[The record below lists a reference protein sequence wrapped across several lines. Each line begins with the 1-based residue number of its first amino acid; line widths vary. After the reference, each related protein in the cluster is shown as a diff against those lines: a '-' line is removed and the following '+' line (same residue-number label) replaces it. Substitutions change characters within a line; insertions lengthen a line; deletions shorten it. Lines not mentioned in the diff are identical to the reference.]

1 MEQTANLNLPYIM
14 PSQAQKHVTHNE
26 AIRLLDGL
34 VHLAVRDRDLSA
46 PPDTPED
53 GACYIVGG
61 AASGAWNG
69 WEGEIAYFVDG
80 AWERL
85 APVTGW
91 RAWVVDEMRLVVFD
105 GTGWQ
110 PIDGVPESGAEIQNA
125 ALFGLGTS
133 ADAVNPFSAK
143 LDKTLWT
150 ARYAAE
156 GGTGSLL
163 YTMNKE
169 APSGDVGLLLQSDF
183 LTRAIMGLFGSDGW
197 RLAVSADGSIFNDAI
212 STDENSGRVVL
223 PSNPKFLGFI
233 NYDQYIAADTWQTV
247 AINNTVANDQ
257 LAFDTGAN
265 RFTAPADGLYRFGAV
280 VGWKQNGTNVPSA
293 LKAKLVLNGAS
304 DLCAPLVASDVASL
318 AVDGSE
324 AALHLHVMAGL
335 TAGDTV
341 ELAQFFGG
349 LDGYA
354 PASLTQFWG
363 EWVA

>member
-34 VHLAVRDRDLSA
+34 VHLAVRDRDLST
-46 PPDTPED
+46 PPDTPDD
-53 GACYIVGG
+53 GACYIVG
-61 AASGAWNG
+61 AAALGAWSG

-85 APVTGW
+85 APVAGW
-91 RAWVVDEMRLVVFD
+91 RAWVVDEKRLVVFD
-105 GTGWQ
+105 GTGWL
-110 PIDGVPESGAEIQNA
+110 PINGVPESGVEIQNA

-143 LDKTLWT
+143 LDKALWT
-150 ARYAAE
+150 ARYVAE

-169 APSGDVGLLLQSDF
+169 GPAGDVGLLLQSGF
-183 LTRAIMGLFGSDGW
+183 STRAMMGLFGSDGW
-197 RLAVSADGSIFNDAI
+197 RLAVSDDGAAFKDAI
-212 STDENSGRVVL
+212 VTDESSGHVTL

-257 LAFDTGAN
+257 LAFDTGSN
-265 RFTAPADGLYRFGAV
+265 RFTAPDDGLYRFGAV
-280 VGWKQNGTNVPSA
+280 VGWKQNGTNVPSV
-293 LKAKLVLNGAS
+293 LKAKLVLNGAG

-324 AALHLHVMAGL
+324 AALHLHVMAVL

-349 LDGYA
+349 LDGYV
-354 PASLTQFWG
+354 PASLTQLSG